1 MFVLAGIVLS
11 SGPLIR
17 AVFAGELEPVGWG
30 VVSVKTGVVDAGGMN
45 SFSKLQQAP
54 LCPGW
59 QCVEPRPIGARYCLQ
74 VSRSLL
80 ARELLV

>member
-1 MFVLAGIVLS
+1 VLAGIVLS

-54 LCPGW
+54 L
-59 QCVEPRPIGARYCLQ
+59 
-74 VSRSLL
+74 
-80 ARELLV
+80 